1 MKASQRYT
9 VILAA
14 VSAADRV
21 SIGDLSRELNVSEMT
36 VRRDLDMLEREGAL
50 LRVHGGATR
59 AGSGSYEPPFALRA
73 RTNTEAKTAI
83 ASAVAAAIRDGET
96 VLLDGGSTGVAV
108 AEALVGREL
117 TVCTLNLRAATI
129 LAVAPGIRLIVPGG
143 VVRPGELS
151 FVGPPVMRTLEDHRF
166 DSFVLT
172 VSGISAQA
180 GLTEWNLD
188 DTAVKRAGL
197 QAAARCLVACDATK
211 FGRVAFGRI
220 CPIDQVD
227 LIVTDK
233 SLSRDERTA
242 MASAHGI
249 LRIA

>member
-9 VILAA
+9 EILDAL
-14 VSAADRV
+14 SIADHV
-21 SIGDLSRELNVSEMT
+21 SIAELSGRLRVSEMT
-36 VRRDLDMLEREGAL
+36 VRRDLDALEREGAL
-50 LRVHGGATR
+50 RRVHGGATR
-59 AGSGSYEPPFALRA
+59 AGSGSYEPPFAMRA
-73 RTNTEAKTAI
+73 RTNTEAKRAI
-83 ASAVAAAIRDGET
+83 AEAVAEAIKDGET
-96 VLLDGGSTGVAV
+96 VLLDGGSSGVAV

-117 TVCTLNLRAATI
+117 TVCTLSLRAASI
-129 LAVAPGIRLIVPGG
+129 LAVAPQIRLIVPGG
-143 VVRPGELS
+143 VVRRGELS

-166 DSFVLT
+166 DTFVLT

-197 QAAARCLVACDATK
+197 EAAGRCVVACDASK

-220 CPIDQVD
+220 CPIDRVD
-227 LIVTDK
+227 LIITDG

-242 MASAHGI
+242 VSSASGM